1 VVGSTGGTN
10 RLARWV
16 GQVAG
21 SASGRGQTRWV
32 LWLDQVH
39 GAEVVTVTA
48 PATTRVTEVGP
59 GPSPPGV
66 VEVGAGRGDSL
77 VSDLTGSALC
87 VLTADCAPLALGS
100 EEGVFAA
107 VHAGWRGIVA
117 GVVEAT
123 VAAMR
128 SKGAGRV
135 VGSLG
140 PCIHPGCYEFSD
152 ADLST
157 VATAYG
163 DGVRGTT
170 SDGRPALDLPAAVS
184 AALAAAGA
192 IETTGVDA
200 CTACCAAYFSHRGRG
215 DIGRQAM
222 VVWSQGHSAPVE
234 PGQGEGDPRVK
245 RG

>member
-1 VVGSTGGTN
+1 VH
-10 RLARWV
+10 
-16 GQVAG
+16 
-21 SASGRGQTRWV
+21 
-32 LWLDQVH
+32 WLDQVH
-39 GAEVVTVTA
+39 GAEVATVTA
-48 PATTRVTEVGP
+48 PVTEAAP
-59 GPSPPGV
+59 GPSPSGV
-66 VEVGAGRGDSL
+66 VEVRAGRGDSL
-77 VSDLTGSALC
+77 VSDLTGSSLC

-128 SKGAGRV
+128 SMGAGQV
-135 VGSLG
+135 AGALG
-140 PCIHPGCYEFSD
+140 PCIHPECYEFSD

-170 SDGRPALDLPAAVS
+170 SSGRPALDLPAAVS
-184 AALAAAGA
+184 AALAAGGA
-192 IETTGVDA
+192 IETAGVDA
-200 CTACCAAYFSHRGRG
+200 CTACGAAYFSHRGRG

-222 VVWSQGHSAPVE
+222 VVW
-234 PGQGEGDPRVK
+234 R
-245 RG
+245 